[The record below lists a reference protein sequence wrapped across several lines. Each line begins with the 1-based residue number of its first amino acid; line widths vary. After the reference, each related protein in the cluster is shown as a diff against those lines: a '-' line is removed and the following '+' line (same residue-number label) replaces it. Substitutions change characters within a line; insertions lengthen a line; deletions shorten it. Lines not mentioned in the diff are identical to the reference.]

1 MIVIVGAVAA
11 QSAAAHHGF
20 AVHYDVNDQVRIEGK
35 VYKVRLKNPH
45 AEIQILAVD
54 GDGNDIIWTCE
65 TQAGSI
71 LRRKG
76 VTADRFVAGEAI
88 VVEGSR
94 ARRNPHGCEV
104 GSINFA
110 DGQTLTLRSTAG
122 HARIGVNNVDVETA
136 SKRQSVL
143 GMWLRDSFSG
153 PPMKPGFLDLVTEAG
168 RAANANYVGS
178 RDDPTRQCSPV
189 NPVRAWIAPGTP
201 TEIRERDGQIEIQHE
216 FMDTTRIVDMI
227 SDEHPDKIARSI
239 MGHSVGRFD
248 GEALIVDTS
257 LFEAGVLLTHAADDS
272 GVLHSE
278 DLEMTEV
285 YSVVPDTG
293 ELKIEWSARDAQY
306 FPEPI
311 TGELLLSPTNLAIYK
326 FDCQPQTAY

>member
-20 AVHYDVNDQVRIEGK
+20 AVHYDVNDRVRIEGK

-45 AEIQILAVD
+45 AEIQILTVD
-54 GDGNDIIWTCE
+54 EDGNDIIWTCE

-104 GSINFA
+104 GSIYFA

-122 HARIGVNNVDVETA
+122 HARIDVNNVDEKTA
-136 SKRQSVL
+136 RNRQSVL

-153 PPMKPGFLDLVTEAG
+153 PPTKPGFPDLITDAG

-178 RDDPTRQCSPV
+178 RDDPTQQCSPV
-189 NPVRAWIAPGTP
+189 NPIRAWIAPGTP

-216 FMDTTRIVDMI
+216 FMDTTRIVAMGDTPR
-227 SDEHPDKIARSI
+227 PDDVARSE
-239 MGHSVGRFD
+239 MGYSTGRFE
-248 GEALIVDTS
+248 GNKLIVETTH
-257 LFEAGVLLTHAADDS
+257 FTAGVLLTHVKDS
-272 GVLHSE
+272 GVLHSQDFE
-278 DLEMTEV
+278 LTEEF
-285 YSVVPDTG
+285 SVLPESG
-293 ELKIEWSARDAQY
+293 GLQIRWEARDARFY
-306 FPEPI
+306 DKPI
-311 TGELLLSPTNLAIYK
+311 TGQLVLSPTELQVGN
-326 FDCQPQTAY
+326 FNCQLQSAY